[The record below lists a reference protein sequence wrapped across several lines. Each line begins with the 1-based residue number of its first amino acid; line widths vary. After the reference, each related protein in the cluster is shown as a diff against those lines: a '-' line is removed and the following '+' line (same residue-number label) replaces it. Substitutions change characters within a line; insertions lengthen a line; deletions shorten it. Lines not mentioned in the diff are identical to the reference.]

1 MSIKKLTKRIWYGS
15 ETITN
20 SDGKVTA
27 VAPPVA
33 INDGSED
40 WDLNGL
46 VRGELYLNDNADD
59 PALFCLGA
67 DDKPKRIGGGAGSE
81 GGGTI
86 DIEVNI
92 EQGEGINI
100 GRTIQN
106 DKIKYIISHGDTSDG
121 ESTAN
126 EGTFVVKNA

>member
-46 VRGELYLNDNADD
+46 VRGELYLNDNKDD
-59 PALFCLGA
+59 PALFCLGS
-67 DDKPKRIGGGAGSE
+67 DNLPKRIGGGTAS
-81 GGGTI
+81 GGGGI
-86 DIEVNI
+86 VNL
-92 EQGEGINI
+92 
-100 GRTIQN
+100 
-106 DKIKYIISHGDTSDG
+106 DVDVKIVSDSG
-121 ESTAN
+121 L
-126 EGTFVVKNA
+126 V